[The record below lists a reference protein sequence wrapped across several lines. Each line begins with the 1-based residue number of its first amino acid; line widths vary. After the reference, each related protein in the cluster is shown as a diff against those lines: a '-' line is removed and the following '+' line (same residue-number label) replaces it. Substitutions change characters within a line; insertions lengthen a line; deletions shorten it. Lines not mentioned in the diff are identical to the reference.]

1 MQIRYYMRVPGY
13 FVREDMVRWTIGKN
27 DGGAICIVRE
37 NGDFRVRVNMED
49 HEWIILHRRELIDAL
64 NSIPEIIDQLVDMH
78 IESKIKE
85 SENDE

>member
-1 MQIRYYMRVPGY
+1 VLQGGIGLFARGVKN
-13 FVREDMVRWTIGKN
+13 MVRWSIGSN
-27 DGGAICIVRE
+27 DSGVLCVVRE
-37 NGDFRVRVNMED
+37 NGHFRIRVSMDD

-78 IESKIKE
+78 LENKIKE